1 MLKSFIS
8 YYAPYKKLFFMD
20 MLAAFMVAIID
31 LVYPMITRNIIN
43 DAVPNRNIR
52 MIFVFCIILL
62 VIFTIKA
69 GLNYFIQYYGHVVGV
84 RMQGDMRKLVLL
96 CLEL

>member
-8 YYAPYKKLFFMD
+8 YYAPYKNCFYGYVGS
-20 MLAAFMVAIID
+20 AFMVAIID

-62 VIFTIKA
+62 VIF
-69 GLNYFIQYYGHVVGV
+69 YY
-84 RMQGDMRKLVLL
+84 
-96 CLEL
+96 